1 MNTKNNRGCLSAILG
16 TLIVILAVGAYA
28 VLSSLISNAVISTR
42 FGNDAACALLSLS
55 FTAISV
61 SFVLYEAIF
70 IVWEIKT
77 SKSGDA
83 DAARLKKIFRIVC
96 VACICLSLMLAVFSA
111 NTFTRLDGDS
121 VSKVCFVEYKTYT
134 WEDRNDVLSYSL
146 SCDPTGKLSYIV
158 TMKDGETVE
167 LFSSVNSCS
176 DGFIEKYENL
186 YGYAAHITQKFKNSE
201 FIIEGK
207 ISGIEYMEKFYK
219 DDRPEIWKHLDIIIG
234 NEVE

>member
-16 TLIVILAVGAYA
+16 TLIVLLAVGAYA
-28 VLSSLISNAVISTR
+28 VLSSLISNALISTR
-42 FGNDAACALLSLS
+42 FGSDASCALLSLS

-70 IVWEIKT
+70 IVWEIKG

-83 DAARLKKIFRIVC
+83 DAVKLKKIFRIVC
-96 VACICLSLMLAVFSA
+96 VACICLSLLLAVFSA
-111 NTFTRLDGDS
+111 NTFTRLDEDS

-146 SCDPTGKLSYIV
+146 SCDSEGRLSYLV
-158 TMKDGETVE
+158 TMKDGEAVE
-167 LFSSVNSCS
+167 LFASVNSCS
-176 DGFIEKYENL
+176 DEFIERYENL
-186 YGYAAHITQKFKNSE
+186 YGYAAYITQEFKNSE

-207 ISGIEYMEKFYK
+207 ISGKEYMEKFYK
-219 DDRPEIWKHLDIIIG
+219 DDKPEIWKHLEIIIG
-234 NEVE
+234 DEVE

>member
-16 TLIVILAVGAYA
+16 TLIVIFAVGAYA

-42 FGNDAACALLSLS
+42 FERDAACALLSLS

-61 SFVLYEAIF
+61 SFVLYEVIF

-121 VSKVCFVEYKTYT
+121 VSKVCFVEYKKKM
-134 WEDRNDVLSYSL
+134 RNLRLCPEGYKRLQLHGGKQYESKH
-146 SCDPTGKLSYIV
+146 CDPSPSRG
-158 TMKDGETVE
+158 
-167 LFSSVNSCS
+167 
-176 DGFIEKYENL
+176 
-186 YGYAAHITQKFKNSE
+186 
-201 FIIEGK
+201 
-207 ISGIEYMEKFYK
+207 
-219 DDRPEIWKHLDIIIG
+219 P
-234 NEVE
+234 